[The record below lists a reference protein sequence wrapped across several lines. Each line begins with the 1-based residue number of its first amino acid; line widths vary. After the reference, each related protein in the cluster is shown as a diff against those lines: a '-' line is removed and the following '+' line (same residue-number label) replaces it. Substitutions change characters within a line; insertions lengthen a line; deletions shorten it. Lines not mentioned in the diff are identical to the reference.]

1 MTRKPIIGIA
11 LGSGAAR
18 GWAHL
23 GVLEALAELGL
34 EAKVVAGTSIGALVG
49 AVHAAGGTDAL
60 REVVLGLDW
69 KELLRVADPVLPR
82 SGLLD
87 GRKVAAALT
96 EFMPTH
102 DIESL
107 ALPFRAVATDLF
119 SGGEVQLIAG
129 DLLEAVR
136 ASISVPGL
144 FTPVERGGRTLVDGG
159 LVNPVPVSVAREMG
173 ADYVIAVDVNHYNV
187 EEQGPRAKP
196 SPLLVKALTSLEKDP
211 GRERSHPALRA
222 FEQGV
227 ARLREAAKPTIRR
240 WVDEQSAPRIHEVL
254 LTSLNIMEA
263 RIGASRLAA
272 EPADL
277 LLRPRVGGIR
287 FHEFQRGEEA
297 MAEGYRAAMAELLP
311 LRDRGLI

>member
-1 MTRKPIIGIA
+1 MSSNPTIGLA

-23 GVLEALAELGL
+23 GVLEALGEHGL
-34 EAKVVAGTSIGALVG
+34 EPTIIAGTSIGALVG

-69 KELLRVADPVLPR
+69 KELLRIADPVLPR
-82 SGLLD
+82 SGLFD
-87 GRKVAAALT
+87 GRKVAAALARLLDAL
-96 EFMPTH
+96 PTH
-102 DIESL
+102 DIE
-107 ALPFRAVATDLF
+107 ALGTPFRAVATDLF
-119 SGGEVQLIAG
+119 SGGEVQLAEG

-159 LVNPVPVSVAREMG
+159 LVNPVPVSVARAMG
-173 ADYVIAVDVNHYNV
+173 ADFVIAVDVNHYNV

-196 SPLLVKALTSLEKDP
+196 SPLLTSALTALEGDHSH
-211 GRERSHPALRA
+211 ERRHPTLRA
-222 FEQGV
+222 FEEGMT
-227 ARLREAAKPTIRR
+227 RLREAAKPKLQR

-272 EPADL
+272 EPPDL

-287 FHEFQRGEEA
+287 FHEFHRGEEA
-297 MAEGYRAAMAELLP
+297 MAEGYREAMTRLKA
-311 LRDRGLI
+311 LR